1 MTVVVDVTCNG
12 YVPYYTVLIN
22 LLYVIL
28 PLNVIYYV
36 YEFVST
42 LSIVVLPSFLTT
54 NYDVLF
60 YVIVVYPLTVNVL
73 FNVVCPVTVNVPP
86 NYVYF
91 PD

>member
-1 MTVVVDVTCNG
+1 VTVVVDVTCNG

-42 LSIVVLPSFLTT
+42 LSIVVLLSFLTT
-54 NYDVLF
+54 NYYVLF
-60 YVIVVYPLTVNVL
+60 YVIVV
-73 FNVVCPVTVNVPP
+73 
-86 NYVYF
+86 
-91 PD
+91 